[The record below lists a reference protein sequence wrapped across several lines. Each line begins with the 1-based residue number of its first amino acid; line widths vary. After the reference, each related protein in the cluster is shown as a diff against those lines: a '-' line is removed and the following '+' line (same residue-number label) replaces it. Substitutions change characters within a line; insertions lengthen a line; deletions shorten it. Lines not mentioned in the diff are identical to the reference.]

1 MPSTR
6 QKLHRPLPRAI
17 EDRHT
22 ALLALLENAAALGVD
37 AVHDIRVSLRRLEE
51 AARLL
56 PDDPG
61 KSLIK
66 PAFRKVRRA
75 CGDIRDADVMADHLR
90 AAPMPPS
97 LTRRAHALAVRLKA
111 QRPALAAK
119 LRQLLAAKSFATALS
134 LLLPA
139 TLEYARYAEKSL
151 QRRAKKRRK
160 SLRHALQLAAD
171 KQTPDALHAARIAAK
186 KLRYLLEL
194 AADTGDKNARKE
206 AKSLKHL
213 QKIAGQHH
221 DTHVLL
227 ARLHKSTDEAAESPS
242 VAKWNHQQQRAQTQ
256 RAAAFFAAALAWEET
271 FT

>member
-6 QKLHRPLPRAI
+6 RQLHHPLARVL
-17 EDRHT
+17 EQRHA
-22 ALLALLENAAALGVD
+22 ALLALLERSAPLG
-37 AVHDIRVSLRRLEE
+37 AQTVHDIRVSLRRLEE

-66 PAFRKVRRA
+66 PALRKVRRA
-75 CGDIRDADVMADHLR
+75 CGQIRDTDVLADHLR
-90 AAPMPPS
+90 SPLMPPS
-97 LTRRAHALAVRLKA
+97 LQRRAHILAARLKA

-119 LRQLLAAKSFATALS
+119 LRQRLAAKSFTTALS

-139 TLEYARYAEKSL
+139 TLKNADHAEKSL
-151 QRRAKKRRK
+151 ARRAKKRRK

-171 KQTPDALHAARIAAK
+171 KHTPGALHAARIAAK

-194 AADTGDKNARKE
+194 AADTGDKKARKE
-206 AKSLKHL
+206 AKALKRL

-227 ARLHKSTDEAAESPS
+227 TRLHDSKTNTPAPPIT
-242 VAKWNHQQQRAQTQ
+242 KWRQQQEKAQAQ
-256 RAAAFFAAALAWEET
+256 RAAAFFADALAWQET